1 MPQGAARGDRL
12 CVRPAPDPHRPGG
25 PHPAGGP
32 RTRFGSRPRS
42 RLTPTSSQ
50 GREPP
55 PGPPAPRRRG
65 QGHCT
70 DVPLALKALGGP
82 AWPQWPCW
90 EAEAWPWQWPRSLAA
105 RGGRGLWRK
114 CFPSP
119 WRRRRRRGTRH
130 LLLSGTG
137 TGGHLLSP
145 PAGSPFGHRHSQGQS
160 PRTQSCHRRKRRPE
174 RPVTAESPAGVRP
187 GRGGSAP
194 RRAPPQRS
202 RTRFP
207 RPLLPGPLAGQ
218 RLARREDSQSRRHP
232 RDGEAGQWPVPRPQQ
247 QPLRTPGARCRDR
260 RPPLLPDSILR
271 VPEPQEGQG
280 PVFSP
285 GDQHP
290 RTWTVGPVCWNAH
303 LLEGTGVPLLRKP

>member
-1 MPQGAARGDRL
+1 MRPSGSRSAPAGRAA
-12 CVRPAPDPHRPGG
+12 PGG
-25 PHPAGGP
+25 RPTDTLRKPPAFSADAHLQPRPRAAPRAACTQEAGAGTLHGCTLGFEGFGGACVAP
-32 RTRFGSRPRS
+32 MAMLGSRGMA
-42 RLTPTSSQ
+42 LAMAA
-50 GREPP
+50 EPGCP
-55 PGPPAPRRRG
+55 WGARA
-65 QGHCT
+65 
-70 DVPLALKALGGP
+70 LAKVLP
-82 AWPQWPCW
+82 V
-90 EAEAWPWQWPRSLAA
+90 SLAKA
-105 RGGRGLWRK
+105 
-114 CFPSP
+114 PST
-119 WRRRRRRGTRH
+119 W
-130 LLLSGTG
+130 LLSGTG